1 MMVRWRERGRV
12 SLRKG
17 EREGDKAEQEIKTRH
32 NQRVFV
38 GEVIQ
43 DLEMKQPSLRNHQ
56 EVVFCQ

>member
-1 MMVRWRERGRV
+1 M